1 MPNGTTVQQTQA
13 VSPAQRAQAFAQMT
27 RQHLLTRPYLTGQ
40 ENNVV
45 TFSLDKVRLTSKILL
60 LVEGSFKVT
69 HAANSSFTP
78 KPFAPFDLIRSIN
91 VEINNGFKP
100 FTLNGRE
107 AYWYNLAQENA
118 KQVEVVVEADPADV
132 PARGLNYLSNAAS
145 SSGTTNYFRMTID
158 LSLTLNE
165 RDPIGLILTQNEETL
180 VTVSLSFGS
189 ILDMF
194 SVTTGYT
201 VSDVAF
207 TITPVVQ
214 SYSVPPVQSAFPDIS
229 ILKLVQSTRENIPGS
244 GKYTLKLPVGLT
256 YRKLL
261 FYVEDTSGAGL
272 EDTDL
277 SGNIELVLNGA
288 DFPYQVAP
296 KMLAT
301 QNALQFGTAMPA
313 GLYVFDFSYQGTP
326 NYGGARDYID
336 TERLT
341 ELWLNVNTNQAG
353 YITAVYELLSRLRAT
368 A

>member
-1 MPNGTTVQQTQA
+1 MANATVVQQTQA
-13 VSPAQRAQAFAQMT
+13 VSPAQRAQSFAQMT
-27 RQHLLTRPYLTGQ
+27 RQHLLTRPYLAGQ

-60 LVEGSFKVT
+60 LIEGSFKVAHET
-69 HAANSSFTP
+69 APSFTP
-78 KPFAPFDLIRSIN
+78 KTFAPFDLIRSIN

-107 AYWYNLAQENA
+107 VYWYNLAQENA
-118 KQVEVVVEADPADV
+118 NQVAIAVEANPADV

-145 SSGTTNYFRMTID
+145 SSGTTNYFRMSIE
-158 LSLTLNE
+158 LPFTLNE
-165 RDPIGLILTQNEETL
+165 RDPIGLLLTQNEETL

-189 ILDMF
+189 IADMF
-194 SVTTGYT
+194 SSATGYT
-201 VSDVAF
+201 ISNVAF

-229 ILKLVQSTRENIPGS
+229 ILKLVQSTRESIAGPGQFS
-244 GKYTLKLPVGLT
+244 MKLPVGLT
-256 YRKLL
+256 YRKLFL
-261 FYVEDTSGAGL
+261 YLEDYLGAGVPD
-272 EDTDL
+272 EDI
-277 SGNIELVLNGA
+277 SGNIELIFNAA

-296 KMLAT
+296 KVLAV
-301 QNALQFGTAMPA
+301 QNSVQFGMAMPT

-341 ELWLNVNTNQAG
+341 EFWVNVNIPYQG